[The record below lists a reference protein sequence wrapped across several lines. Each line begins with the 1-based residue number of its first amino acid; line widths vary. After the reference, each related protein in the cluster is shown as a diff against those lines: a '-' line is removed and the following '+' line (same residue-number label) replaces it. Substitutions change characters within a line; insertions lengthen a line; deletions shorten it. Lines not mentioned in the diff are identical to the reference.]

1 MTVEE
6 LIEKLNQITDKT
18 KQVMFV
24 GMYEDVVIEQVKEQ
38 KEEVIVVG

>member
-24 GMYEDVVIEQVKEQ
+24 GMYEDVVIEQVKEYE
-38 KEEVIVVG
+38 EEVIIL

>member
-38 KEEVIVVG
+38 KEEVIIS

>member
-6 LIEKLNQITDKT
+6 LIEKLNQVTDKT

-24 GMYEDVVIEQVKEQ
+24 GMYEDAIVYEVKEH
-38 KEEVIVVG
+38 KEEIILL

>member
-6 LIEKLNQITDKT
+6 LIDKLNQITDKT

-24 GMYEDVVIEQVKEQ
+24 GMYEDVVIEQVKET
-38 KEEVIVVG
+38 KEDVLIG

>member
-24 GMYEDVVIEQVKEQ
+24 GMYEDVVIEQVKET
-38 KEEVIVVG
+38 KEDVLVG